1 MSNPVD
7 DPLQNILLCMDAIL
21 ESRRAALL
29 PGEDKMYCMVGEA
42 DHMAEIHRVLSLEG
56 VL

>member
-21 ESRRAALL
+21 ESRRAAQM